1 MAVPRYPK
9 RKSESKAAPK
19 RVPVSVAAEV
29 KAEALGHAPA
39 PKPLTFEER
48 VAKAAPG
55 DPIEAQ
61 ATKEVEGGTR
71 YRCSTQSGR
80 RFTLEADGTFRE
92 GNLR

>member
-9 RKSESKAAPK
+9 RKSESKAAPFK
-19 RVPVSVAAEV
+19 PLPKPES
-29 KAEALGHAPA
+29 KPA